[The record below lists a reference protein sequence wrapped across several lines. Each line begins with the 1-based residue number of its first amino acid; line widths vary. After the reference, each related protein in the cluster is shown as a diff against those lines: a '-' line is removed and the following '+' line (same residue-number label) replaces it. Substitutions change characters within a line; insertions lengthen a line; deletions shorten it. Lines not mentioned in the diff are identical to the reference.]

1 MNARNGNRFASFLAM
16 LLPLL
21 FAVLMPHGSASA
33 QDRPHFS
40 QQQLEQTLAPIALYP
55 DPLLSQILMASTY
68 PLEVVEAA
76 RWSKDNANLRG
87 EDAVRAAA
95 NEDWDPSVKSLL
107 AFPQVLARM
116 DENLQWL
123 QTLGDAFL
131 GQEPQVMETV
141 QNLRRKAR
149 VAGNLQTDERQ
160 RIVETGPLLVVQP
173 ADPRIIY
180 VPYYDPRVI
189 YGPWGW
195 PDYAPVYWR
204 PFPGYYAWPGIANS
218 FYWGP
223 SIRISIGYFFGG
235 FDWSRRHVRV
245 VHAPYYYRAAPA
257 PRVIVINRDRPPG
270 AWHHDPA
277 HRRGIAYRGAEVRQ
291 RFADAGSRPDRGHH
305 PSGDAPRRQEQQAA
319 QSYPTQGRRH
329 DAVRPVAPVAV
340 QSNEPRG
347 QRPLQQVAQPQP
359 APGRQGS
366 PGRDVQQSAVQPVKN
381 IPAPAASQEAAATG
395 TPSVAD
401 ARAERRAQTRGVDRG
416 ERRDTAKD
424 TAKDTVRET
433 TRDTGRNTGRDAARD
448 TGRNT
453 GSDATEVRQPVR
465 PVSVVSQA
473 ERSRNHPV
481 LAHGDRAET
490 AVRTRASA
498 SAASREPRLV
508 QAPRQET
515 QQGSGR
521 RSEVQDK
528 PEARPGFGRQR
539 DASNGSGLSR
549 GG

>member
-1 MNARNGNRFASFLAM
+1 M
-16 LLPLL
+16 
-21 FAVLMPHGSASA
+21 
-33 QDRPHFS
+33 
-40 QQQLEQTLAPIALYP
+40 
-55 DPLLSQILMASTY
+55 
-68 PLEVVEAA
+68 
-76 RWSKDNANLRG
+76 
-87 EDAVRAAA
+87 
-95 NEDWDPSVKSLL
+95 
-107 AFPQVLARM
+107 
-116 DENLQWL
+116 
-123 QTLGDAFL
+123 
-131 GQEPQVMETV
+131 
-141 QNLRRKAR
+141 
-149 VAGNLQTDERQ
+149 
-160 RIVETGPLLVVQP
+160 
-173 ADPRIIY
+173 
-180 VPYYDPRVI
+180 
-189 YGPWGW
+189 
-195 PDYAPVYWR
+195 
-204 PFPGYYAWPGIANS
+204 
-218 FYWGP
+218 
-223 SIRISIGYFFGG
+223 
-235 FDWSRRHVRV
+235 RV

-319 QSYPTQGRRH
+319 QSYPTQGRRN